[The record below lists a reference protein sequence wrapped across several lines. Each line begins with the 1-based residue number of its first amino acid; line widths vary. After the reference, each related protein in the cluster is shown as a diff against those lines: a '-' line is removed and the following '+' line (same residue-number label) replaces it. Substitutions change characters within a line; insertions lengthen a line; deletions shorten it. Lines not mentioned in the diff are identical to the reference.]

1 MFKRILIPVDFTDKN
16 LAALDRGYQLAK
28 WSHGTV
34 TLFHVI
40 ERVENIP
47 SDELKHFYIQLEQN
61 AKNKMN
67 EYAKTFSE
75 HGIDVKEEIVYG
87 RRGEEIIRAAV
98 EDQVDLI
105 VLSSHKVDAAQSWG
119 TLSYKVA
126 VLSPFPVLLVK

>member
-16 LAALDRGYQLAK
+16 LAALDRAYQLAK

-47 SDELKHFYIQLEQN
+47 AEELKHFYDQLEQN

-67 EYAKTFSE
+67 QYAATFTE
-75 HGIDVKEEIVYG
+75 HGIGVREEIVYG
-87 RRGEEIIRAAV
+87 RRGEEIIRAAI
-98 EDQVDLI
+98 EEQVDLI
-105 VLSSHKVDAAQSWG
+105 VLSSHKVDTAQSWG